1 MSASAFDIAASG
13 MAAHRAEM
21 DVIAANIANAET
33 SRASGNAPYRARHAV
48 FETSD
53 ASPFAAAL
61 NDATSTLALASD
73 DGFEIDS
80 ADDPPPGVRF
90 AGTVESASAPS
101 YRYDPGNPLAFPSGP
116 QRGFVAESDV
126 DPIEQMVSLVSAGR
140 AYDADVA
147 ALQAAKQMD
156 VEAVD
161 VDRQ

>member
-33 SRASGNAPYRARHAV
+33 SRADGQPYRSRTAV
-48 FETSD
+48 FEAAPS
-53 ASPFAAAL
+53 APFADAL
-61 NDATSTLALASD
+61 NDAAGAFAVAEPDEFTGDSD
-73 DGFEIDS
+73 GELPQGI
-80 ADDPPPGVRF
+80 RF
-90 AGTVESASAPS
+90 AGTVESTEAPRF
-101 YRYDPGNPLAFPSGP
+101 RYDPGNPFAIAAGAR
-116 QRGFVAESDV
+116 RGFVAEPDV

-161 VDRQ
+161 VDRP